1 MESMETK
8 EFNALKLF
16 SETGIGLHSIQ
27 ITNAWTWKTSTK
39 FSITNFLGNVLSAS
53 EKMKL

>member
-1 MESMETK
+1 METK

-16 SETGIGLHSIQ
+16 SETGLGLHSIQ
-27 ITNAWTWKTSTK
+27 ITNAWTWKTSTT
-39 FSITNFLGNVLSAS
+39 FSITNFLGNVLSAP